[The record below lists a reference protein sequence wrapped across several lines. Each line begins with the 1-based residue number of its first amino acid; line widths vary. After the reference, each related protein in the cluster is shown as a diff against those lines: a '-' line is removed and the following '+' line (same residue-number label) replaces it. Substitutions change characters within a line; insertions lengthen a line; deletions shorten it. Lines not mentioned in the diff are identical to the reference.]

1 MPLGMKAPKLCPAD
15 PLKWSRM
22 VSSGS
27 PADPHFRVTSL
38 PVIVPTTRWMFRMGS
53 YATTFSPR
61 SIAGWQMPR
70 SVVRSRDLSSPW
82 SCWIWQNRPTLAS
95 TSGW

>member
-38 PVIVPTTRWMFRMGS
+38 PVIVPTTRWMLRMGS
-53 YATTFSPR
+53 SAATFSPR
-61 SIAGWQMPR
+61 SIAGPHR
-70 SVVRSRDLSSPW
+70 SSRTVRSRDFSSP
-82 SCWIWQNRPTLAS
+82 
-95 TSGW
+95 